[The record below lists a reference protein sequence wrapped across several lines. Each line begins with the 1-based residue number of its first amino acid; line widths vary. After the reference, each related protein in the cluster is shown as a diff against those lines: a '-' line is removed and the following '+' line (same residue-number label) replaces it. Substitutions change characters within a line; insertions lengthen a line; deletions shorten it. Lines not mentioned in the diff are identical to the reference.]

1 MSVQSKN
8 VQSASLF
15 GKKGKVSGAKG
26 DEVPLPSIQKIVIA
40 GAGQAGGRAAEALR
54 SAGFRG
60 SITMIGEEK
69 HPPYERPQLSKEL
82 LTTPDAPVTYLK
94 PASDWRDVL
103 DVSMITGT
111 AVVACDAERQT
122 VATGDGGTFEYD
134 RLLLATGTQPRRIA
148 TLEGGTGPRV
158 HYLRSIEDSIKLRQ
172 SFHRQSRVVI
182 IGGGVIGLEAA
193 CAAAKC
199 GCDVTVVENQ
209 ERLLARAFPDLV
221 SKVVEARHRHHGVRF
236 EFGVSVASGTTN
248 GVRLTNGAE
257 LKADVVL
264 VGIGVDPTNAIA
276 RDLGLSADAGIKV
289 DALGRTAV
297 PNVFSAGDV
306 ALQWSKCHD
315 RVMRIETWANAQNQ
329 AISVAG
335 NMLGADREYD
345 DPCWFWSDQYD
356 LNIQVVGDML
366 NADHIVRGD
375 CRSDRFSVAALRG
388 NEMVGA
394 ISVNAAKDMAMFR
407 RLVAR
412 QATLDRSDIESPA
425 FDLRR
430 ALKSN

>member
-1 MSVQSKN
+1 MSG
-8 VQSASLF
+8 SLPCSE
-15 GKKGKVSGAKG
+15 KGKISGAMG
-26 DEVPLPSIQKIVIA
+26 VEVPVPSIEKIVIA

-82 LTTPDAPVTYLK
+82 LASADAPVAYLK
-94 PASDWRDVL
+94 PANDWTDVL
-103 DVSMITGT
+103 DVSMVTGT

-122 VATGDGGTFEYD
+122 VATGDGKTFGYD
-134 RLLLATGTQPRRIA
+134 RLLLATGTQPRRLKA
-148 TLEGGTGPRV
+148 FEGAGPRV
-158 HYLRSIEDSIKLRQ
+158 HYLRSIEDSMTLRRH
-172 SFHRQSRVVI
+172 FHRQSRVVI

-199 GCDVTVVENQ
+199 GCDVTAVENQ

-221 SKVVEARHRHHGVRF
+221 SKVVVARHRNNGVRF
-236 EFGVSVASGTTN
+236 EFGVSVASGTTS

-276 RDLGLSADAGIKV
+276 LDLGLAANAGIEV
-289 DALGRTAV
+289 DAFGRTAA

-315 RVMRIETWANAQNQ
+315 RALRIETWANAQNQ
-329 AISVAG
+329 AICVAG
-335 NMLGADREYD
+335 NMLGANREYD
-345 DPCWFWSDQYD
+345 DPAWFWSDQYD

-375 CRSDRFSVAALRG
+375 SGSDRFSVVALRG
-388 NEMVGA
+388 NEIVGA
-394 ISVNAAKDMAMFR
+394 ISVNAARDMAMFR

-412 QATLDRSDIESPA
+412 QARLERSDIESTA

-430 ALKSN
+430 ALKTN